1 MPFIRAFEL
10 YQIRWNIEVVNR
22 ETKQCLGL
30 GTYAGRNLN
39 GQIADAALCYIT
51 YTVMA
56 LEKRMSDYETMGEL
70 FAEMEDDIMALTLW
84 KRVLACL
91 EKLPDTLGE
100 VLGYS
105 IASLN

>member
-10 YQIRWNIEVVNR
+10 YRIRWNIEVVNR

-51 YTVMA
+51 YTMMA
-56 LEKRMSDYETMGEL
+56 LEKRMSDC
-70 FAEMEDDIMALTLW
+70 
-84 KRVLACL
+84 KRLIFRHAQSPGCFSA
-91 EKLPDTLGE
+91 
-100 VLGYS
+100 GYVD
-105 IASLN
+105 